1 MKVTLESSDR
11 QFLDQLHR
19 LGSGTVT
26 EICDSVGVT
35 ATAVR
40 QRLVRM
46 QEHGFVSRVIVPG
59 GRGRPHYVYQVSE
72 SGLKQLGENYSD
84 LALILWQE
92 MQSIEEPVLRERVVR
107 RVRESMVQRYGRTD
121 RTRSLGDRLRQLQV
135 SLADRGFDVEIDD
148 SGDFPI
154 LRENSCPYQELAAV
168 DAGICELEQEVFQ
181 EVLGT
186 QMVLTKC
193 CRDGHHCCEFQPQ
206 QTEELV
212 AG

>member
-1 MKVTLESSDR
+1 MKAALESSDR

-19 LGSGTVT
+19 LGSGTIA

-40 QRLVRM
+40 QRLVRL
-46 QEHGFVSRVIVPG
+46 QAAEFVTRVMVRS

-72 SGLKQLGENYSD
+72 SGLNQLGENYSD

-92 MQSIEEPVLRERVVR
+92 MQSIEELVLRERVVR

-121 RTRSLGDRLRQLQV
+121 RSRTLMDRLRQLQT
-135 SLADRGFDVEIDD
+135 SLTDRGFDVEIDD
-148 SGDFPI
+148 SGDLPI
-154 LRENSCPYQELAAV
+154 LRENSCPYQELAAS
-168 DAGICELEQEVFQ
+168 DAGICELEQEVFA

-186 QMVLTKC
+186 KVALTKC
-193 CRDGHHCCEFQPQ
+193 CRDGHHCCEFQPE
-206 QTEELV
+206 TV
-212 AG
+212 GS

>member
-1 MKVTLESSDR
+1 MKFALEGSDR

-19 LGSGTVT
+19 LGSGTIS

-40 QRLVRM
+40 QRLVRL
-46 QEHGFVSRVIVPG
+46 QGAGFVSRVMVRS
-59 GRGRPHYVYQVSE
+59 GRGRPHFVYQVSE

-92 MQSIEEPVLRERVVR
+92 MQSIEEPALRERVVR

-121 RTRSLGDRLRQLQV
+121 RARPLPDRMKQLQV
-135 SLADRGFDVEIDD
+135 SLLDRGFDVEVDVT
-148 SGDFPI
+148 GELPI
-154 LRENSCPYQELAAV
+154 LRETSCPYQELAST
-168 DAGICELEQEVFQ
+168 DTGICGLEQEVFG

-186 QMVLTKC
+186 KVTLTKC
-193 CRDGHHCCEFQPQ
+193 CRDGHPCCEFQPE
-206 QTEELV
+206 TV
-212 AG
+212 GS